1 VSVPETILIVGAGLA
16 GVTAAG
22 ALRESGFAGRIVLLG
37 EEPELPYDRPP
48 LSKSVLVHD
57 NLEQL
62 VAAHLPSDIALRSPV
77 GIALRPKDWYSEHR
91 IELKLGRRAARLD
104 IAAHAVE
111 LEDGERVAY
120 DRLLLAPGS
129 SPRRLPGME
138 SGPVTHAYLRTLG
151 DALEIRNRLRPGTK
165 IVLLG
170 GGVIGMEVAASAALR
185 DCEVTVVELAPRI
198 MARALC
204 PTIADHLATYHR
216 AKGVQLKLGAHAV
229 GQASG
234 SAPGLQLK
242 DGTVVP
248 ADLIVIG
255 IGVIPNTELAS
266 TAGIACEDGI
276 LVDEFGATGAPDVYA
291 AGDAVRYPDEL
302 SGRRIRSE
310 NWMHAQNQSL
320 VVAKNLL
327 GSNEPYRQVSHM
339 WSDQYDLKIQVA
351 GLADTEGAVLRGTLE
366 ANKFLM
372 FHLDNGKIVGA
383 TGINEPRDMKFA
395 QRLIEARVTI
405 EAEKLRDPAFNLKKA
420 LQLADAARQS

>member
-1 VSVPETILIVGAGLA
+1 LIVGAGLA

-62 VAAHLPSDIALRSPV
+62 VAAHLPSDIALRSPE
-77 GIALRPKDWYSEHR
+77 GIALRPRNWYSERR
-91 IELKLGRRAARLD
+91 IELMLGRRAARLD
-104 IAAHAVE
+104 TAAHVVE
-111 LEDGERVAY
+111 LDGGERLTY
-120 DRLLLAPGS
+120 DRLLLALGS
-129 SPRRLPGME
+129 SPRRLPAME

-151 DALEIRNRLRPGTK
+151 DALEIRNRLRPGSK

-204 PTIADHLATYHR
+204 PPVADHLATYHR

-229 GQASG
+229 GQTSEPG
-234 SAPGLQLK
+234 PGLRLK
-242 DGTVVP
+242 DGTVIP
-248 ADLIVIG
+248 AELIVIG

-266 TAGIACEDGI
+266 SAGIACEDGI
-276 LVDEFGATGAPDVYA
+276 VVDEYGATEASDVYA
-291 AGDAVRYPDEL
+291 AGDAVRYPDHL
-302 SGRRIRSE
+302 SGRRMRSE

-351 GLADTEGAVLRGTLE
+351 GVADTPDAVLRGTFE
-366 ANKFLM
+366 ANKFLL
-372 FHLDNGKIVGA
+372 FHLDDGKLVGA

-395 QRLIEARVTI
+395 QRLIEARSRI
-405 EAEKLRDPAFNLKKA
+405 EAEQLRDPAFSLKKA
-420 LQLADAARQS
+420 LQLADASRQS